1 MRYVEI
7 WSKRGASAEE
17 GGGRTSMKKK
27 ERNRG
32 DGIDWL
38 RANRLGSGCV
48 GHT

>member
-1 MRYVEI
+1 MWRF
-7 WSKRGASAEE
+7 GAKGEQSAKE